1 MTSSLSDPN
10 QRIEAL
16 VDVID
21 RFINER
27 PPTLLFHYTS
37 AAGMLGI
44 LNESSIWASSAYH
57 LNDAAEF
64 RYALSLIADRLKL
77 RLKAEHGPMNAT
89 YGDLLSSLGAMTG
102 SIQVFIASFSER
114 GDVLS
119 QWLAYSGTNGY
130 SLSLGPHELDAAFE
144 GGFRLVRCVYK
155 LEEQTALADAFID
168 AYSNAPFEADHR
180 TSVLT
185 KALVVAAAIK
195 HRGFVMERE
204 WRLVKPV
211 VFTLQEMP
219 TVLFRP
225 GRNGIVPYVKVPLSL
240 GGAEYQ
246 PAEIYIGPNADMPAA
261 SAAFRTFLNC
271 CRSSRSTGIEPEK
284 AVQRRRFTEQI
295 SVKES
300 ETPYRP

>member
-1 MTSSLSDPN
+1 LNVIDPFIN
-10 QRIEAL
+10 QR
-16 VDVID
+16 
-21 RFINER
+21 
-27 PPTLLFHYTS
+27 PQGLLFHYTT
-37 AAGMLGI
+37 ADGMLKI
-44 LNESSIWASSAYH
+44 LRESSIWASSAYH

-64 RYALSLIADRLKL
+64 RYALNLIKDRLRL
-77 RLKAEHGPMNAT
+77 RLKSEHGPMNAA
-89 YGDLLSSLGAMTG
+89 YGGLLSSLQGMTS
-102 SIQVFIASFSER
+102 SIQVFIASFSEH

-119 QWLAYSGTNGY
+119 QWLAYSGSNGY
-130 SLSLGPHELDAAFE
+130 SLSIESQELDVAIE
-144 GGFRLVRCVYK
+144 SGFRLVRCVYK
-155 LEEQTALADAFID
+155 LEEQTALAEAFID
-168 AYSNAPFEADHR
+168 AYTNAPIEADDR

-195 HRGFVMERE
+195 HGGFAMECE

-219 TVLFRP
+219 AVLFRP
-225 GRNGIVPYVKVPLSL
+225 GRNGIVPYVNVPLSS

-246 PAEIYIGPNADMPAA
+246 PNEIYIGPNADMPAA

-271 CRSSRSTGIEPEK
+271 CRSSQSGGIESESAIP
-284 AVQRRRFTEQI
+284 RRRFTEQI